1 MQEVDLSFFT
11 QSKLQEDITLTYL
24 KEWASRQYANN
35 DKFLNWVKSAF
46 KTSNFL
52 SFFKYLRN
60 PVVSAK
66 LINDEVKPQLQRVFH
81 AEDSYFKYSIKGKD
95 ISNPEEL
102 HTDYFDKALFDSI
115 LFRHNDVV
123 VSDIDEVNKDHREIV
138 SIQCVIAVDS
148 KKGKIQRIA
157 YASSLNG
164 INGFSYI
171 DNQKYVFLTR
181 DNFNVI
187 LEVSH
192 DLGYCPADWV
202 SSENMFSDNDIVK
215 KSLFSYV
222 KVDLEEYVFLKTLQR
237 MTEPNGAIPITTK
250 LKTIDSKIPNKLQ
263 STISDQEPMSAL
275 SIGAQKASI
284 ETPPST
290 SDSELQ
296 AGTIVNVP
304 VPRDTT
310 GKIDMEVV
318 KSYFQFHYIPVE
330 ALTYLNDRI
339 NELQNNIIT
348 SILGDYQ
355 EQTNQAVNEKQVI
368 KSLDNKKDKLRWMSD
383 ELTRI
388 KKRSDFTTLALIY
401 GKDNVSVDVFFGT
414 DFFLESQDKLFSDFA
429 KAPNAIERRNI
440 LLRLSQNRNKY
451 NTNKANRE
459 KILYKIIPF
468 ASDLDFDKA
477 QARANLIDDTTFK
490 LQTRFDYWIA
500 KFESQYGDI
509 GVFFQSLE
517 NMDDNGRLLLIN
529 SLIKTIIQNE
539 QN

>member
-24 KEWASRQYANN
+24 KEWASRHYANN

-46 KTSNFL
+46 KVSNFL

-60 PVVSAK
+60 PLASAK

-164 INGFSYI
+164 LNGYSYI
-171 DNQKYVFLTR
+171 DSQRYVFLTR
-181 DNFNVI
+181 DNFTVV
-187 LEVSH
+187 LDVPH

-202 SSENMFSDNDIVK
+202 SSENMFSDNDIIK

-237 MTEPNGAIPITTK
+237 MTEPNGAIPVTTK
-250 LKTIDSKIPNKLQ
+250 LKTTDTKIPNKLQ
-263 STISDQEPMSAL
+263 STISDKEPMSAL

-284 ETPPST
+284 DTPPST

-296 AGTIVNVP
+296 AGTIVSVP
-304 VPRDTT
+304 AKTKND
-310 GKIDMEVV
+310 GAIDMDVI

-355 EQTNQAVNEKQVI
+355 EQTVQAVNEKQVS

-468 ASDLDFDKA
+468 ASDLDFEKA
-477 QARANLIDDTTFK
+477 QARPNLIDDTTFK

>member
-24 KEWASRQYANN
+24 KEWASRHYANN

-46 KTSNFL
+46 KVSNFL

-60 PVVSAK
+60 PLVSAK

-102 HTDYFDKALFDSI
+102 HTEYFDKALFDSI

-123 VSDIDEVNKDHREIV
+123 VSDIDEVSKDHREIV
-138 SIQCVIAVDS
+138 SIGCVISVES

-157 YASSLNG
+157 YTSSLNG
-164 INGFSYI
+164 LNGFSYV
-171 DNQKYVFLTR
+171 DSQRYVFLTR
-181 DNFNVI
+181 DNFTVV
-187 LEVSH
+187 LDVPH

-222 KVDLEEYVFLKTLQR
+222 KNDLEEFVFLKTLQR

-250 LKTIDSKIPNKLQ
+250 LKSTDISVPNKLQ
-263 STISDQEPMSAL
+263 GTISDKEPMSAL
-275 SIGAQKASI
+275 SIGSQKASI
-284 ETPPST
+284 DTPPST

-304 VPRDTT
+304 ASVKDDGTF
-310 GKIDMEVV
+310 DMDAI
-318 KSYFQFHYIPVE
+318 KYYFQFHYIPVDILE
-330 ALTYLNDRI
+330 YLNKRI

-355 EQTNQAVNEKQVI
+355 EQTVQAVNEKQVS

-459 KILYKIIPF
+459 KILYKILPF

-477 QARANLIDDTTFK
+477 QARPNLIDDTTFK